1 MNGLF
6 QCSKFTF
13 IILLIMMYVVRVKDI
28 LFRKSVYLLSIII
41 GMVIQSL
48 MVKKCIG
55 SMG

>member
-1 MNGLF
+1 
-6 QCSKFTF
+6 
-13 IILLIMMYVVRVKDI
+13 MMYVVRVKDI